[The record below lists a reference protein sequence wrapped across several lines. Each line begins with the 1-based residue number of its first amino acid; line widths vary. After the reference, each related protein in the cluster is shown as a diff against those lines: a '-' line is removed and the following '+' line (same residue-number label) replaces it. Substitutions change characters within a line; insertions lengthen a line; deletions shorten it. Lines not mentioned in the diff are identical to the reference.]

1 MQSDEQHLI
10 EHLNELAEC
19 LLPYDKLWPDM
30 LKQAAF
36 EAKALFDGSADI
48 ASKFEFVN
56 SHNYSTAGM
65 SSLND
70 GVVPEACTPHQR
82 NLYQTIKD
90 LLRIYWKQLGR
101 ESHNYADFA
110 LIRDGAKVL
119 LIPSKIVFRNGVYS
133 TEVPADAAASEQ
145 LWVVL
150 RCDGPDITNMP
161 SYTIRHGNTFRSAR
175 HEALEVVY

>member
-10 EHLNELAEC
+10 ERLNELAEC
-19 LLPYDKLWPDM
+19 LLPYDELWPDM

-36 EAKALFDGSADI
+36 EARALFGGGADI
-48 ASKFEFVN
+48 ASKFDFVN

-65 SSLND
+65 GSLND

-82 NLYQTIKD
+82 NLYQAIND

-110 LIRDGAKVL
+110 LINDGAKVL
-119 LIPSKIVFRNGVYS
+119 LIPGKIIFRNGVYS
-133 TEVPADAAASEQ
+133 TEVPADEASEQ
-145 LWVVL
+145 FWVVL

-161 SYTIRHGNTFRSAR
+161 SYIIQQGNAFRSAR
-175 HEALEVVY
+175 HEALEVID